1 MKIEN
6 SSLLLGS
13 QHASFEKH
21 TVAETLRM
29 WTGDRRPDFEGR
41 ESAPAAS
48 RAAGEVVTLSAQ
60 ARSALE
66 AEGGKKPEKSEGA
79 DPDKA
84 TEADPRSQLIKL
96 MVEALTGRKIRIV
109 RLEEVKPEAPPE
121 EQKDPGQA
129 AAQQQAG
136 YGIEYDYRETHYEAE
151 QTTFSAAGVVR
162 TADGREIRFSLS
174 LAMSREYYREE
185 AVSVRLGDAVKK
197 DPLVIN
203 FGGTAARLTDTRFSF
218 DIDADGTPD
227 RVSFVGAGSG
237 FLSLDLNL
245 DGKINDGGELFG
257 TRTGDGFAELA
268 AHDQDRNGWID
279 ENDAVF
285 ENLRVWTKDAE
296 GNDTLNTLAEKN
308 IGAIN
313 LAHVET
319 PFAIKDGRNVLNGQV
334 RATGAY
340 VGENGAAGTVQQIDL
355 AV

>member
-1 MKIEN
+1 MKIES

-21 TVAETLRM
+21 TVTETLRM

-41 ESAPAAS
+41 QSAPAAN
-48 RAAGEVVTLSAQ
+48 RTAGEVVTLSTQ

-66 AEGGKKPEKSEGA
+66 AEESKEPEKSEGA
-79 DPDKA
+79 DPDRA
-84 TEADPRSQLIKL
+84 AEADPRSQLIKL
-96 MVEALTGRKIRIV
+96 MVEALTGRKIRII
-109 RLEEVKPEAPPE
+109 RLEDAKPDAPPE
-121 EQKDPGQA
+121 ELKDPGQA
-129 AAQQQAG
+129 APQQAG

-151 QTTFSAAGVVR
+151 QTIFAAAGVVR

-174 LAMSREYYREE
+174 LAMSREYFREDT
-185 AVSVRLGDAVKK
+185 VSIRLGDAVKK

-203 FGGTAARLTDTRFSF
+203 FSGTAARLTDTRFSF

-227 RVSFVGAGSG
+227 HIPFVGAGSG
-237 FLSLDLNL
+237 FLALDLNL

-268 AHDQDRNGWID
+268 AYDQDRNGWID

-285 ENLRVWTKDAE
+285 KNLRVWTKDAE
-296 GNDTLNTLAEKN
+296 GNDTLYTLAEKN
-308 IGAIN
+308 IGAIS

-319 PFAIKDGRNVLNGQV
+319 PFAIKDGGNVLNGQV
-334 RATGAY
+334 RATGTY
-340 VGENGAAGTVQQIDL
+340 VSENGTAGTVQQIDL